1 MCQILG
7 PLNKLPTF
15 LEDGG
20 LLEVGECGDCGAA
33 VLAIVL
39 LVLAERGVHDRLYP
53 ESRSLQSELRISE
66 ERGHLVM
73 MSALS

>member
-1 MCQILG
+1 MSQMR
-7 PLNKLPTF
+7 KLPTF

-20 LLEVGECGDCGAA
+20 LLEVGEGGDGGPA

-39 LVLAERGVHDRLYP
+39 LVLAEGGVHDRLYP
-53 ESRSLQSELRISE
+53 ESRSLQPELRISE

-73 MSALS
+73 SALT

>member
-39 LVLAERGVHDRLYP
+39 LVLAERGVHLDCLYP
-53 ESRSLQSELRISE
+53 ESRSLQPEQLRISE
-66 ERGHLVM
+66 ERRGHLG
-73 MSALS
+73 